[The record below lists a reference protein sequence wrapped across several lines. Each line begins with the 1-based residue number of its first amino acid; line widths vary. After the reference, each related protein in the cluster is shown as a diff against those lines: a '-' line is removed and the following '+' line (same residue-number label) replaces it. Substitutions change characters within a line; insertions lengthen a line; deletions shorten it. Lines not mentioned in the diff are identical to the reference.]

1 MKEFFSRM
9 ACGVVIGI
17 GCVLPGVSGGI
28 MAVSMNLYERM
39 VSALVGFFR
48 AFKKNLIFL
57 LPIVLGGGIGIL
69 LTSNVLNIVIER
81 HMGLLLALFAGFVLG
96 SIPDLVVEA
105 RGPEKRKF
113 RVRHAA
119 AIFCG
124 LAFVL
129 LFALG
134 ESVVSTNER
143 VYRLNIPNALI
154 AGGVLSVGTIL
165 PGISSS
171 FILIYMGLYDG
182 VLSALAGIFNL
193 RTFFA
198 EGFGAAVRELSA
210 QIVPLLFMVI
220 GFGAIAILLILGV
233 NRALKR
239 HHTMSYY
246 AIIGFV
252 IGSVALIFPGII
264 ADFSW
269 LSAPMF
275 LLGFGVTT
283 LQFFLKRRTR
293 LRAEAALAKAAAD
306 ASVVETPA
314 AEALTAATP
323 RAESHT
329 EDTPQ
334 NEALADE
341 VPPAQEA
348 PVAAGDG
355 IES

>member
-1 MKEFFSRM
+1 MKEFFYRI
-9 ACGVVIGI
+9 ACGVIIGI

-48 AFKKNLIFL
+48 AFKKNLTFL
-57 LPIVLGGGIGIL
+57 LPIALGGGIGVL

-81 HMGLLLALFAGFVLG
+81 HMGILLALFAGFVLG

-105 RGPEKRKF
+105 RGPEKQKF
-113 RVRHAA
+113 RIRAAA

-134 ESVVSTNER
+134 ESSVSTNER
-143 VYRLNIPNALI
+143 VYQLNIPNALI

-182 VLSALAGIFNL
+182 VLSALAGVFNL

-198 EGFGAAVRELSA
+198 EGLGAALRELSA

-239 HHTMSYY
+239 HHTLSYY

-264 ADFSW
+264 SDFTW

-283 LQFFLKRRTR
+283 LQFLLKRRTR
-293 LRAEAALAKAAAD
+293 LRAEAALAQAAAE
-306 ASVVETPA
+306 APAAEMPA
-314 AEALTAATP
+314 AEAPVTEA
-323 RAESHT
+323 RQAETDT
-329 EDTPQ
+329 EEP
-334 NEALADE
+334 LADE
-341 VPPAQEA
+341 APADAAAPAKEA
-348 PVAAGDG
+348 SAAAGDG
-355 IES
+355 IEL